1 MENKFAKIFT
11 LSILSLLLAQSALAV
26 CPVCT
31 VAVVAGAGF
40 SRMVGIDDTVSG
52 LWMGGLLTS
61 IALWTIVWLDKKGIK
76 FFLKRKIVYILYFA
90 AAYYSLLWANML
102 GTDCE
107 KIWGFPKILVG
118 IIIGGFLFRL
128 GEWLEEK
135 MRAKNQGE
143 VYMYFQKV
151 IVPIGLLSL
160 ASLVFYYITKC

>member
-1 MENKFAKIFT
+1 MENKLGKIFAV
-11 LSILSLLLAQSALAV
+11 SVLSLFVAQSALAV

-40 SRMVGIDDTVSG
+40 SRMIGIDDTVSG
-52 LWMGGLLTS
+52 IWMGGLLTS
-61 IALWTIVWLDKKGIK
+61 IALWTILWLDKKGIK
-76 FFLKRKIVYILYFA
+76 FFFKRKIVYALYFGG
-90 AAYYSLLWANML
+90 AYYSLLWANML

-107 KIWGFPKILVG
+107 KIWGYPKILVG
-118 IIIGGFLFRL
+118 IIIGGFLFRF

-135 MRAKNQGE
+135 MRQANQGE

-151 IVPIGLLSL
+151 IVPIGMLSL